1 LLNHPAVAEV
11 AVVGSPDDDL
21 GQRIVAFVVIR
32 PDEDVKQLS
41 SLTDFVADHLSPH
54 KRPRDIR
61 IVEELPRNAMGKVQK
76 KQLLALIPPPS
87 RS

>member
-1 LLNHPAVAEV
+1 LLDHPAVAEV

-32 PDEDVKQLS
+32 PDEDIKQLS

-54 KRPRDIR
+54 KCPRDIQL
-61 IVEELPRNAMGKVQK
+61 VEQLPRNAMGKVQK
-76 KQLLALIPPPS
+76 KQLLALIPPPP